1 MATNIDELVIQIR
14 ADTKQLTKALDKV
27 KKKTKDAGNSGK
39 KDFAGFTKQ
48 LGKVKVAALGIVAA
62 MAVVVTAGKKIATVG
77 MAFEDLQISLNTV
90 FGGIEGGKKAF
101 DQVISFAE
109 TTPFQIE
116 DVTKAFIRLKSA
128 GLEPNLEMLK
138 TFGDAASIAGNA
150 TEAFASLVKIASKAT
165 GGGLGLEELEQ
176 LETQGIAVYP
186 ILRKQLGLTRDKIAD
201 FGKSTAGAALIIKAL
216 QKGLKETTGGTMA
229 ARMENLSTKVSNL
242 QISFKKLGL
251 AIFQGGLGDALKN
264 LTDRLTDFVNVAARA
279 KDIQNKLKAGE
290 ELSASDRAF
299 NISQIDRGVESQ
311 GMGSGSGAFGD
322 LGALDLEKNAVLSL
336 IPTLSEEEME
346 TLLQEVGGFAK
357 KAKLAVDAGLEQEAN
372 PDYFLG
378 LFKSLKTQTLVPE
391 GEANQPFL
399 AAQNEIRSAL
409 LARLEVM
416 DGVKD
421 AADDLI
427 DRDKQI
433 ADLYAEGK
441 GMNAV
446 ADLDKLQD
454 KLAESKN
461 DFLEL
466 DELTDKLKIAPTIM
480 VPKLDDNGEAI
491 VDEATG
497 KIEKVRKYSEAVVD
511 ELVKFVGE
519 QRKVIQDGLDLKDL
533 NVLKEQYGEIAGSIQ
548 GTVTPAQA
556 LKKEIDAIAL
566 ALETDKDAFMQMF
579 PEMTIAEVDAGLVLL
594 RAELKGMQD
603 DAKNTEVSD
612 QYGDIQ
618 SAIQGTVSKAQELQG
633 QIAQLDSVIGDENK
647 LAEIFPEMTMQQV
660 EDGLALLR
668 AELVQIGV
676 DAQNANIEKT
686 FGNVKSAV
694 ESVISPTIEM
704 KANLDRMRAAFD
716 SSIPWVR
723 AAVFGTMTDEEAQAS
738 IDAYIEKMKE
748 IGAPAKEV
756 AETLG
761 GALAQAISSLSH
773 AFTNNFVTALM
784 EGKNALGAFKDFAK
798 SMVSQ
803 IISIFLQM
811 AIVNKI
817 INSIFGG
824 QQGFQKLPEWSF
836 GGGDV
841 ATDAS
846 GGHYN
851 KGTPTLVGE
860 RGPELIIPN
869 TSGSVMN
876 GMNTK
881 NAMGGGSTIV
891 VNQSLNF
898 STGVVGTV
906 RAEIQKMLPTIA
918 EVSKASVLDASRR
931 GGNFRKGLLGA

>member
-1 MATNIDELVIQIR
+1 MATNIDELVVRIK
-14 ADTKQLTKALDKV
+14 ADTKQLDKALDKI
-27 KKKTKDAGNSGK
+27 KKKSKGAGDSGK
-39 KDFAGFTKQ
+39 KGFAGFTAQ
-48 LGKVKVAALGIVAA
+48 LGKMKGAALAA
-62 MAVVVTAGKKIATVG
+62 GAAIIAIGAGVKKIAAVG

-90 FGGIEGGKKAF
+90 FGGIRGGKDAF
-101 DQVISFAE
+101 NQVIDFAK

-128 GLEPNLEMLK
+128 GLEPDIEMLK

-186 ILRKQLGLTRDKIAD
+186 ILRKQLNLSRDSIAD
-201 FGKSTAGAALIIKAL
+201 FGKTTEGAALIITAL
-216 QKGLKETTGGTMA
+216 QKGLSETTGGTMA
-229 ARMENLSTKVSNL
+229 ARMENLSTKTSNL
-242 QISFKKLGL
+242 EIAFKQLGL
-251 AIFQGGLGDALKN
+251 AIFEGGLGDTLKG
-264 LTDRLTDFVNVAARA
+264 LTDDITGMVDGITAVVEDSNLA
-279 KDIQNKLKAGE
+279 KDIKANVSPTFARAITDDTAKTEGFSQFTRDKAQE
-290 ELSASDRAF
+290 RLDSVGGLEGAAGLENARIAKMFAMIQSGVAPLRKDFANNVSFNVAKDLFDLDPKEAVKELEANLLFIENFMKDRK
-299 NISQIDRGVESQ
+299 IK
-311 GMGSGSGAFGD
+311 
-322 LGALDLEKNAVLSL
+322 LDLELAPKDDDGKPIISKEEQAKITRKGEVINAIAPLEKIKEKALEAGDPLLAVKEMFAH
-336 IPTLSEEEME
+336 IAMASEAVDKDGKRLFDDEAIK
-346 TLLQEVGGFAK
+346 LLQEYADAQK
-357 KAKLAVDAGLEQEAN
+357 KIIEDKGLADAGNKIRQE
-372 PDYFLG
+372 FSG
-378 LFKSLKTQTLVPE
+378 
-391 GEANQPFL
+391 
-399 AAQNEIRSAL
+399 
-409 LARLEVM
+409 
-416 DGVKD
+416 
-421 AADDLI
+421 
-427 DRDKQI
+427 
-433 ADLYAEGK
+433 
-441 GMNAV
+441 
-446 ADLDKLQD
+446 
-454 KLAESKN
+454 
-461 DFLEL
+461 
-466 DELTDKLKIAPTIM
+466 
-480 VPKLDDNGEAI
+480 AI
-491 VDEATG
+491 
-497 KIEKVRKYSEAVVD
+497 
-511 ELVKFVGE
+511 
-519 QRKVIQDGLDLKDL
+519 
-533 NVLKEQYGEIAGSIQ
+533 
-548 GTVTPAQA
+548 
-556 LKKEIDAIAL
+556 
-566 ALETDKDAFMQMF
+566 
-579 PEMTIAEVDAGLVLL
+579 
-594 RAELKGMQD
+594 
-603 DAKNTEVSD
+603 
-612 QYGDIQ
+612 
-618 SAIQGTVSKAQELQG
+618 SAIQGTVSETQKLEE
-633 QIAQLDSVIGDENK
+633 QIAQIDAALGGEDK
-647 LAEIFPEMTMQQV
+647 LAQMFPEMTVQQV
-660 EDGLALLR
+660 KDGLVLLR

-738 IDAYIEKMKE
+738 IDAYVEKMKE

-824 QQGFQKLPEWSF
+824 QEGFQKLPEWSF
-836 GGGDV
+836 GGGKVD
-841 ATDAS
+841 TEAS

>member
-39 KDFAGFTKQ
+39 KGFAGFTKQ
-48 LGKVKVAALGIVAA
+48 LGKVKVAALGVVAA

-90 FGGIEGGKKAF
+90 FGGIKGGKKAF

-186 ILRKQLGLTRDKIAD
+186 ILRRQLGLTRDKIAD
-201 FGKSTAGAALIIKAL
+201 FGKTTEGAALIIKAL
-216 QKGLKETTGGTMA
+216 QAGLKKTTGGTMA

-346 TLLQEVGGFAK
+346 TLLQEVSRFAK
-357 KAKLAVDAGLEQEAN
+357 KAKIAVDAGLEQEAN

-461 DFLEL
+461 AFLEL

-491 VDEATG
+491 VDAVTG
-497 KIEKVRKYSEAVVD
+497 KIELVRKYSEDAVGK
-511 ELVKFVGE
+511 LVEFVGE

-533 NVLKEQYGEIAGSIQ
+533 NVIKEKYGEIAGSIQ

-566 ALETDKDAFMQMF
+566 ALDTDTDVFMQMF
-579 PEMTIAEVDAGLVLL
+579 PEMTLAEVTEGLATL
-594 RAELKGMQD
+594 RLELKGIED
-603 DAKNTEVSD
+603 DAKDASLEED
-612 QYGDIQ
+612 FGD
-618 SAIQGTVSKAQELQG
+618 
-633 QIAQLDSVIGDENK
+633 
-647 LAEIFPEMTMQQV
+647 
-660 EDGLALLR
+660 
-668 AELVQIGV
+668 
-676 DAQNANIEKT
+676 
-686 FGNVKSAV
+686 VKSAI
-694 ESVISPTIEM
+694 ENTITPAT
-704 KANLDRMRAAFD
+704 KLAG
-716 SSIPWVR
+716 V
-723 AAVFGTMTDEEAQAS
+723 
-738 IDAYIEKMKE
+738 IEKIALLAETNPDALEKMLGGME
-748 IGAPAKEV
+748 LSEV
-756 AETLG
+756 LKILNADLEDLKTKTEDVSETLG
-761 GALAQAISSLSH
+761 TQLQQAVTNSAN
-773 AFTNNFVTALM
+773 AFTTNFVNALM
-784 EGKNALGAFKDFAK
+784 EGKSALGSFKDFAK

-811 AIVNKI
+811 AIVNEI
-817 INSIFGG
+817 LNAVF
-824 QQGFQKLPEWSF
+824 KLSGSNAFPTF
-836 GGGDV
+836 GGGSGV
-841 ATDAS
+841 S
-846 GGHYN
+846 GGGGTEVSIGADGLATGGAWDGFGLAGGGAYQ
-851 KGTPTLVGE
+851 KGVPTLVGE

-881 NAMGGGSTIV
+881 SAMGGGSTIV

>member
-39 KDFAGFTKQ
+39 KGFAGFTKQ
-48 LGKVKVAALGIVAA
+48 LGKVKGVAMAATAAIVAIGA
-62 MAVVVTAGKKIATVG
+62 AVIPIAKVG

-128 GLEPNLEMLK
+128 GLEPNIEMLK

-186 ILRKQLGLTRDKIAD
+186 ILRRQLGLTRDKIAD
-201 FGKSTAGAALIIKAL
+201 FGKTTEGAALIIEAL
-216 QKGLKETTGGTMA
+216 QAGLKKTTGGTMA

-251 AIFQGGLGDALKN
+251 AIFQGGLGDVLKGM
-264 LTDRLTDFVNVAARA
+264 TDRLTNFVNESARA
-279 KDIQNKLKAGE
+279 LDIQNKLARGE
-290 ELSASDRAF
+290 TKSASDNSFEIDTMKRAF
-299 NISQIDRGVESQ
+299 SADMGQ
-311 GMGSGSGAFGD
+311 GIHVSTD
-322 LGALDLEKNAVLSL
+322 ENLGAQTQVTLDLIPELDADGVKN
-336 IPTLSEEEME
+336 
-346 TLLQEVGGFAK
+346 LLAEVNGFLK
-357 KAKLAVDAGLEQEAN
+357 KSADIITEGAGAN
-372 PDYFLG
+372 KYSIEFAA
-378 LFKSLKTQTLVPE
+378 
-391 GEANQPFL
+391 GEAEKPYEE
-399 AAQNEIRSAL
+399 AQRKIKDAL
-409 LARLEVM
+409 LARIAISDKARE
-416 DGVKD
+416 
-421 AADDLI
+421 AAEALI
-427 DRDKQI
+427 DKDKQI
-433 ADLYAEGK
+433 ADLYEKGR

-446 ADLDKLQD
+446 ADLDKLQE
-454 KLAESKN
+454 KFAESTN
-461 DFLEL
+461 AFLAL
-466 DELTDKLKIAPTIM
+466 DELTAKLKIAPKIM

-491 VDEATG
+491 VDEVTG
-497 KIEKVRKYSEAVVD
+497 KIEEVRKYSEAVVSK
-511 ELVKFVGE
+511 LVEFVGK

-533 NVLKEQYGEIAGSIQ
+533 NALKEKYGEIAGSIQ

-566 ALETDKDAFMQMF
+566 ALETDTDAFMQMF
-579 PEMTIAEVDAGLVLL
+579 PEMTLAEVKEGLATL
-594 RAELKGMQD
+594 RLELTGMQD
-603 DAKNTEVSD
+603 DAKNTTLSD
-612 QYGDIQ
+612 QYADI
-618 SAIQGTVSKAQELQG
+618 
-633 QIAQLDSVIGDENK
+633 
-647 LAEIFPEMTMQQV
+647 
-660 EDGLALLR
+660 
-668 AELVQIGV
+668 
-676 DAQNANIEKT
+676 
-686 FGNVKSAV
+686 KSAV
-694 ESVISPTIEM
+694 EGTVTPFEALKSTILGLET
-704 KANLDRMRAAFD
+704 AINSGDGVLLEFLFGART
-716 SSIPWVR
+716 SEEIQ
-723 AAVFGTMTDEEAQAS
+723 AVMVMLKDELKDLGET
-738 IDAYIEKMKE
+738 
-748 IGAPAKEV
+748 
-756 AETLG
+756 AEDTSKTLG
-761 GALAQAISSLSH
+761 GQLQQAVTNAAN
-773 AFTNNFVTALM
+773 AFTTNFVNALM
-784 EGKNALGAFKDFAK
+784 EGKNALGSFKDFAK

-811 AIVNKI
+811 AVVNEILNAVFNLTGSNAFPTFSKTSSSSSSAG
-817 INSIFGG
+817 NSY
-824 QQGFQKLPEWSF
+824 KPRLA
-836 GGGDV
+836 GGG
-841 ATDAS
+841 A
-846 GGHYN
+846 YQ
-851 KGTPTLVGE
+851 KGVPTLVGE

-869 TSGSVMN
+869 TGGRVMN

-881 NAMGGGSTIV
+881 SAMGGGSTVI

>member
-27 KKKTKDAGNSGK
+27 KKKSKDAGNSGK
-39 KDFAGFTKQ
+39 KGFAGFTKQ
-48 LGKVKVAALGIVAA
+48 LGKLKVAALGVVAA

-186 ILRKQLGLTRDKIAD
+186 ILRRQLGLTRDKIAD
-201 FGKSTAGAALIIKAL
+201 FGKTTEGAALIIKAL
-216 QKGLKETTGGTMA
+216 QAGLKKTTGGTMA

-242 QISFKKLGL
+242 EISFKKLGL

-311 GMGSGSGAFGD
+311 GIGSGSGAFGD
-322 LGALDLEKNAVLSL
+322 LEALDLEKNAVLSL

-346 TLLQEVGGFAK
+346 TLLQEVSGFAK
-357 KAKLAVDAGLEQEAN
+357 KAKIAVDAGLEQEAN

-461 DFLEL
+461 AFLEL

-491 VDEATG
+491 VDAVTG
-497 KIEKVRKYSEAVVD
+497 KIELVRKYSEDAVGK
-511 ELVKFVGE
+511 LVEFVGE

-533 NVLKEQYGEIAGSIQ
+533 NVIKEKYGEIAGSIQ

-566 ALETDKDAFMQMF
+566 ALRTDEDAFMKMF
-579 PEMTIAEVDAGLVLL
+579 PEMTLAEVKEGLATL
-594 RAELKGMQD
+594 RLELTGMQD
-603 DAKNTEVSD
+603 DAKNTTLSD
-612 QYGDIQ
+612 QYADI
-618 SAIQGTVSKAQELQG
+618 
-633 QIAQLDSVIGDENK
+633 
-647 LAEIFPEMTMQQV
+647 
-660 EDGLALLR
+660 
-668 AELVQIGV
+668 
-676 DAQNANIEKT
+676 
-686 FGNVKSAV
+686 KSAV
-694 ESVISPTIEM
+694 EGTVTPFEALKSTILELQTAIDS
-704 KANLDRMRAAFD
+704 KDGVALAFLFGARTPEE
-716 SSIPWVR
+716 IQ
-723 AAVFGTMTDEEAQAS
+723 AVMVMLKDELKDLGET
-738 IDAYIEKMKE
+738 
-748 IGAPAKEV
+748 
-756 AETLG
+756 AEDTSKTLG
-761 GALAQAISSLSH
+761 GQLQQAVTNAAN
-773 AFTNNFVTALM
+773 AFTTNFVNALM
-784 EGKNALGAFKDFAK
+784 EGKNALGSFKDFAK

-811 AIVNKI
+811 AVVNEI
-817 INSIFGG
+817 LNAVFNLTGSNAFPTFSNTSSSSSSAGNSY
-824 QQGFQKLPEWSF
+824 KPRLA
-836 GGGDV
+836 GGG
-841 ATDAS
+841 A
-846 GGHYN
+846 YQ
-851 KGTPTLVGE
+851 KGVPTLVGE

-869 TSGSVMN
+869 TGGRVMN

-881 NAMGGGSTIV
+881 SAMGGGSTVI

>member
-39 KDFAGFTKQ
+39 KGFAGFTKQ
-48 LGKVKVAALGIVAA
+48 LGKVKGVAMAATAAIVAIGA
-62 MAVVVTAGKKIATVG
+62 AVIPIAKVG

-128 GLEPNLEMLK
+128 GLEPNIEMLK

-186 ILRKQLGLTRDKIAD
+186 ILRRQLGLTRDKIAD
-201 FGKSTAGAALIIKAL
+201 FGKTTEGAALIIEAL
-216 QKGLKETTGGTMA
+216 QAGLKKTTGGTMA

-251 AIFQGGLGDALKN
+251 AIFQGGLGDVLKGM
-264 LTDRLTDFVNVAARA
+264 TDRLTNFVNESARA
-279 KDIQNKLKAGE
+279 LDIQNKLARGE
-290 ELSASDRAF
+290 TRSASDNAF
-299 NISQIDRGVESQ
+299 EIDTMARRFTPDMGGQIFTNENLGAKTKVAVDLIPELDDDGVKNLLAEV
-311 GMGSGSGAFGD
+311 SGFIRNSRDIINKASGANIHSAAF
-322 LGALDLEKNAVLSL
+322 
-336 IPTLSEEEME
+336 M
-346 TLLQEVGGFAK
+346 
-357 KAKLAVDAGLEQEAN
+357 
-372 PDYFLG
+372 
-378 LFKSLKTQTLVPE
+378 E
-391 GEANQPFL
+391 GEAEKPYL
-399 AAQNEIRSAL
+399 EAQQKIRDAL
-409 LARLEVM
+409 LARIAISDKARE
-416 DGVKD
+416 
-421 AADDLI
+421 AAEALI
-427 DRDKQI
+427 DKDKQI
-433 ADLYAEGK
+433 ADLYEKGR

-446 ADLDKLQD
+446 ADLDKLQE
-454 KLAESKN
+454 KFAESTN
-461 DFLEL
+461 AFLEL
-466 DELTDKLKIAPTIM
+466 DELTAKLKIAPKIM

-491 VDEATG
+491 VDAVTG
-497 KIEKVRKYSEAVVD
+497 KIEEVRKYSEAVVA
-511 ELVKFVGE
+511 ELVEFVGE

-533 NVLKEQYGEIAGSIQ
+533 NALKEKYGEIAGSIQ

-579 PEMTIAEVDAGLVLL
+579 PEMTLAEVKEGLATL
-594 RAELKGMQD
+594 RLELTGMQD
-603 DAKNTEVSD
+603 DAKNTTLSD
-612 QYGDIQ
+612 QYADI
-618 SAIQGTVSKAQELQG
+618 
-633 QIAQLDSVIGDENK
+633 
-647 LAEIFPEMTMQQV
+647 
-660 EDGLALLR
+660 
-668 AELVQIGV
+668 
-676 DAQNANIEKT
+676 
-686 FGNVKSAV
+686 KSAV
-694 ESVISPTIEM
+694 EGTVTPFEALKSTILGLET
-704 KANLDRMRAAFD
+704 AINSGDGVLLEFLFGARTPEE
-716 SSIPWVR
+716 IQ
-723 AAVFGTMTDEEAQAS
+723 AVMVMLKDELKDLGET
-738 IDAYIEKMKE
+738 
-748 IGAPAKEV
+748 
-756 AETLG
+756 AEDTSKTLG
-761 GALAQAISSLSH
+761 GQLQQAVTNSAN
-773 AFTNNFVTALM
+773 AFTTNFVNALM
-784 EGKNALGAFKDFAK
+784 EGKNALGSFKDFAK

-811 AIVNKI
+811 AVVNEILNKVFNLTGSDAFPTFSKTSSSSSSAG
-817 INSIFGG
+817 NSY
-824 QQGFQKLPEWSF
+824 KPRLA
-836 GGGDV
+836 GGG
-841 ATDAS
+841 A
-846 GGHYN
+846 YQ
-851 KGTPTLVGE
+851 KGVPTLVGE

-869 TSGSVMN
+869 TGGRVMN

-881 NAMGGGSTIV
+881 SAMGGGSTVI